1 MIRRWISDVPSKI
14 VKILDYG
21 AVFRRSATLPG
32 AVVSARIQHRL
43 FEGRDGFRPGPR
55 TMSSAGPDGLR
66 ALATAPADRDSTL
79 PIWCGTKAAPGNLR
93 KCSST

>member
-1 MIRRWISDVPSKI
+1 MWQFSQVSG
-14 VKILDYG
+14 L
-21 AVFRRSATLPG
+21 LG

-55 TMSSAGPDGLR
+55 TMSSAGPDALQRSR